1 MPYAPVT
8 GLRMTGRR
16 EGLQIRVLRLFAVA
30 LVLLIGSALH
40 AQEVADR
47 HEFSIPAQPLA
58 NALIEY
64 SRQAGV
70 QVLTSGAHIG
80 NARSPGVNGQLSLAR
95 ALDRLLEGT
104 GFASEFTDAGT
115 VVVTPRAAFATPAQ
129 NSKPQQPP
137 PTLSTAASTLHAV
150 TVTGS
155 RIPRA
160 QIEGPAP
167 IVTITEEEIRNN
179 GFGSAYEI
187 MTSLTQNL
195 GSVDNNSNTNGFS
208 PGAIGVDLRSLGP
221 NHTLVLINGRRIAD
235 YPQSYLGNSNF
246 TDISNIPVSLID
258 RVEILSGSASAVYG
272 SDAISGVINFILK
285 QKADGVALNLRVGG
299 TQHGG
304 AETHRLQLSA
314 GWSNERFEA
323 VFGIELYHQ
332 APLWGFQRDY
342 TDSRLDSPVPTYASP
357 VFARIDE
364 HGNYIDPGA
373 ATCAALSSLDHG
385 SVFYAYRTNVGHY
398 CGSNEDVGYGTLVN
412 GRRMANLVA
421 SASWHLRPG
430 LDAFVDLLAGTS
442 HQESY
447 NTPLQWQN
455 SERLNGDAAPVPFYN
470 LATGQ
475 IEQWQR
481 RYFTIEE
488 NGGFDAGKIRNIGNS
503 YSVNTGF
510 RGTLADTSW
519 SFETLFGH
527 AQNRLESKWPALVAA
542 DAQAFYLGA
551 ALGIDPAS
559 GYRIF
564 DAPISRLYT
573 PLTVAQFRSITRD
586 SIDRDFSR
594 AENFSAT
601 LTNPEVLQLPAGPAG
616 FAAVAEYGN
625 QYYGLKPDPLS
636 LDGSYYGLHNTGA
649 VGSRDHSGI
658 GAEFKLPLLH
668 GLDLSTAV
676 RYDRYNYASTSS
688 GRFTWSLGIEYRPI
702 EPLLLRG
709 SLSSGFRAPDLAYLF
724 AGASGSSSSGIDYY
738 LCRKLEPTVPLGSC
752 SHNYVAFNGRSH
764 GSTDLLNETSNS
776 LTWGFVYSP
785 WHGLDLSAD
794 YYRIRLKN
802 EVLYQSSDMILREE
816 AQCRLGGLDPNS
828 ALCQQVISQVV
839 RNPAD
844 NRTSPEQITSVLVL
858 PINAAADR
866 TSGVDVKAHYRIETD
881 RAGRFDFDF
890 AYTYV
895 ATHTLQQFPG
905 DVPIDELHDLY
916 NFVIPRDKAS
926 YSATWTRGK
935 FSTTLYGYRL
945 GGLPDW
951 AGTRRLS
958 PTFVYNA
965 SLNYHHNATTTFT
978 LLIDNLFDSPPR
990 RSGAWSYYPYYP
1002 NRWYSPLGRQ
1012 ILLEVDYRFG
1022 GSD

>member
-1 MPYAPVT
+1 MQA
-8 GLRMTGRR
+8 R
-16 EGLQIRVLRLFAVA
+16 ILRLLAIAFALFA
-30 LVLLIGSALH
+30 AASLY
-40 AQEVADR
+40 AQATPNPR
-47 HEFSIPAQPLA
+47 EFSIPAQPLA
-58 NALIEY
+58 SALIEY
-64 SRQAGV
+64 SRQSGV
-70 QVLTSGAHIG
+70 QVLTSGANIG
-80 NARSPGVNGQLSLAR
+80 AARSPGVNGRLSPTA
-95 ALDRLLEGT
+95 ALDRLLDGT
-104 GFASEFTDAGT
+104 GFAPEFIDTGT
-115 VVVTPRAAFATPAQ
+115 VAVAPRGAAAAVAAQADTLPTPQPAQ
-129 NSKPQQPP
+129 TTASA
-137 PTLSTAASTLHAV
+137 TLQLHAV
-150 TVTGS
+150 KVTGS

-160 QIEGPAP
+160 QLEGPAP
-167 IVTITEEEIRNN
+167 IVAITADEIRDN

-187 MTSLTQNL
+187 MTALTQNL
-195 GSVDNNSNTNGFS
+195 GSVENNTNTNGFS
-208 PGAIGVDLRSLGP
+208 PGAIGVDLRGLGP

-235 YPQSYLGNSNF
+235 YPQSYLGDSNF

-285 QKADGVALNLRVGG
+285 QKANGTTLNLRIGD

-304 AETHRLQLSA
+304 AETHRLQFSS
-314 GWSNERFEA
+314 GWSSERVDA
-323 VFGIELYHQ
+323 VVGLEFYHQ

-357 VFARIDE
+357 VFARIDAN
-364 HGNYIDPGA
+364 GNYIDPGA

-385 SVFYAYRTNVGHY
+385 SVFYAYRPNVGHY
-398 CGSNEDVGYGTLVN
+398 CGSNQDVGYGTLTN
-412 GRRMANLVA
+412 GRKMANLFA
-421 SASWHLRPG
+421 SVSWHLRPD
-430 LDAFVDLLAGTS
+430 LDFFVDLLAGTS

-455 SERLNGDAAPVPFYN
+455 SEPLNGDSAPVPFYN
-470 LATGQ
+470 LATGR

-488 NGGFDAGKIRNIGNS
+488 NGGFEAGKIRNIGNT
-503 YSVNTGF
+503 YSVNTGLK
-510 RGTLADTSW
+510 GTLPGTDW
-519 SFETLFGH
+519 SFEALFGH
-527 AQNRLESKWPALVAA
+527 AQNRLKSKWPALVSAE
-542 DAQAFYLGA
+542 AQAFYLGPS
-551 ALGIDPAS
+551 LGIDPAS
-559 GYRIF
+559 GYRIY

-601 LTNPEVLQLPAGPAG
+601 LTNPELLQLPSGPAG

-649 VGSRDHSGI
+649 VGSRDHAGI
-658 GAEFKLPLLH
+658 GAEFKVPLLR
-668 GLDLSTAV
+668 GLDLSSAA
-676 RYDRYNYASTSS
+676 RYDRYNYAATSS
-688 GRFTWSLGIEYRPI
+688 GRFTWSLGLEYRPV
-702 EPLLLRG
+702 ESLLLRG
-709 SLSSGFRAPDLAYLF
+709 SLSTGFRAPDLAFLF

-738 LCRKLEPTVPLGSC
+738 LCGKLQPTVPLGSC
-752 SHNYVAFNGRSH
+752 SYNYVSFNGRSH
-764 GSTDLLNETSNS
+764 GSTDLRNETSTS

-785 WHGLDLSAD
+785 WHGFDLSAD

-802 EVLYQSSDMILREE
+802 EVLYESSDMILRQE

-828 ALCQQVISQVV
+828 ALCRQVISQVV
-839 RNPAD
+839 RNPASD
-844 NRTSPEQITSVLVL
+844 RASPEQITSVLVL

-866 TSGVDVKAHYRIETD
+866 TSGIDVKAHYRIETD
-881 RAGRFDFDF
+881 RAGRFDFDL

-905 DVPIDELHDLY
+905 DEPIDELHDLY
-916 NFVIPRDKAS
+916 DYVIPRDKAS
-926 YSATWTRGK
+926 YSAAWARGR
-935 FSTTLYGYRL
+935 FTATLYGYRL

-965 SLNYHHNATTTFT
+965 SLNFRYSPATTFT
-978 LLIDNLFDSPPR
+978 LLVDNLFDSPPR
-990 RSGAWSYYPYYP
+990 RSGDWSYYPYYP
-1002 NRWYSPLGRQ
+1002 NRWFSPLGRQ
-1012 ILLEVDYRFG
+1012 ILLEVDHRFG
-1022 GSD
+1022 GVD

>member
-1 MPYAPVT
+1 
-8 GLRMTGRR
+8 MTGRR
-16 EGLQIRVLRLFAVA
+16 EGLQACILRLLAVA
-30 LVLLIGSALH
+30 FVLFTGTSLRAQQALQ
-40 AQEVADR
+40 A
-47 HEFSIPAQPLA
+47 HEFSIAPQSLA
-58 NALIEY
+58 SALIEY

-70 QVLTSGAHIG
+70 QVLTSGANIG
-80 NARSPGVNGQLSLAR
+80 DAKSPGVRGRLPVAK
-95 ALDRLLEGT
+95 ALDRLLEHT
-104 GFASEFTDAGT
+104 GFAPEFTDAGT
-115 VVVTPRAAFATPAQ
+115 VVVTPRAGSAASRQ
-129 NSKPQQPP
+129 GDKPPS
-137 PTLSTAASTLHAV
+137 TSLTATAASALQLHSV

-160 QIEGPAP
+160 QTEGPAP
-167 IVTITEEEIRNN
+167 VVTITADEIRNN

-187 MTSLTQNL
+187 VTSLTQNL

-285 QKADGVALNLRVGG
+285 QKADGIALNLRVGD

-304 AETHRLQLSA
+304 AETHRLQISG
-314 GWSNERFEA
+314 GWSSERIDA
-323 VFGIELYHQ
+323 VVGIELYHQ

-357 VFARIDE
+357 VVARIDE

-373 ATCAALSSLDHG
+373 TTCAALSSLDHG

-421 SASWHLRPG
+421 SASWHLRPD
-430 LDAFVDLLAGTS
+430 LDVFADLLAGTS

-455 SERLNGDAAPVPFYN
+455 SKPLNGDSKPVPFYN
-470 LATGQ
+470 LASGQ

-503 YSVNTGF
+503 HSINIGLK
-510 RGTLADTSW
+510 GILPNTSW

-527 AQNRLESKWPALVAA
+527 AQNRLESKWPVLVAA
-542 DAQAFYLGA
+542 EAQAFYLGA

-559 GYRIF
+559 GYRIY

-573 PLTVAQFRSITRD
+573 PLSVAQFRSITRD
-586 SIDRDFSR
+586 SIDHDFSR

-649 VGSRDHSGI
+649 VGSRDHAGI
-658 GAEFKLPLLH
+658 GAEFKLPLLR
-668 GLDLSTAV
+668 GLDLSTAA
-676 RYDRYNYASTSS
+676 RYDRYEYASTSS
-688 GRFTWSLGIEYRPI
+688 GRFTWSLGLEYRPV
-702 EPLLLRG
+702 EQLLLRG

-724 AGASGSSSSGIDYY
+724 AGVSGSSSSGIDYY
-738 LCRKLEPTVPLGSC
+738 LCRKLEPTVPLGAC
-752 SHNYVAFNGRSH
+752 SYNYITFNGRSH
-764 GSTDLLNETSNS
+764 GSTDLRNETSTS

-802 EVLYQSSDMILREE
+802 EVLYQPSDRILREE
-816 AQCRLGGLDPNS
+816 AECRLGGLDPDS
-828 ALCQQVISQVV
+828 ALCRQVLTQVV
-839 RNPAD
+839 RNPAED
-844 NRTSPEQITSVLVL
+844 RTSPEQVTSVLVL

-866 TSGVDVKAHYRIETD
+866 TSGIDVKAHYRIETD
-881 RAGRFDFDF
+881 RADRFDFDF

-905 DVPIDELHDLY
+905 DAPVDELHDLY

-926 YSATWTRGK
+926 YSASWTRGRLT
-935 FSTTLYGYRL
+935 TTLYAYRL

-951 AGTRRLS
+951 AGSRRLS

-965 SLNYHHNATTTFT
+965 SLNYRYSAATTFT
-978 LLIDNLFDSPPR
+978 LLVDNLFDSPPR
-990 RSGAWSYYPYYP
+990 RNGDWSYYPYYP

-1012 ILLEVDYRFG
+1012 VLLEVDHCFG
-1022 GSD
+1022 GVE

>member
-1 MPYAPVT
+1 MA
-8 GLRMTGRR
+8 GRNER
-16 EGLQIRVLRLFAVA
+16 LHARVPRLLTVAVVLFAASVLR
-30 LVLLIGSALH
+30 
-40 AQEVADR
+40 AQQTPDAR
-47 HEFSIPAQPLA
+47 EFSIPPQPLA
-58 NALIEY
+58 SALIEY

-70 QVLTSGAHIG
+70 QVLTSGADIG
-80 NARSPGVNGQLSLAR
+80 AAQSPGVSGRLPVAG
-95 ALDRLLEGT
+95 ALGRLLEGT
-104 GFASEFTDAGT
+104 GFTPEFTTAGT
-115 VVVTPRAAFATPAQ
+115 AVVTPRPAAAATTQ
-129 NSKPQQPP
+129 NGISPP
-137 PTLSTAASTLHAV
+137 PATAAAALQLHAV

-160 QIEGPAP
+160 QVEGPAP
-167 IVTITEEEIRNN
+167 IVTITAEEIRNN

-187 MTSLTQNL
+187 MTALTQNL

-246 TDISNIPVSLID
+246 TDISNIPVSLIE

-272 SDAISGVINFILK
+272 SDAISGVINFILR
-285 QKADGVALNLRVGG
+285 QKADATTLSLRVGG

-304 AETHRLQLSA
+304 AETHRLQFSS
-314 GWSNERFEA
+314 GWTGERFDA
-323 VFGIELYHQ
+323 VLGVEIYHQ

-342 TDSRLDSPVPTYASP
+342 ADSRLDSPLPSFASP

-364 HGNYIDPGA
+364 RGNYIDPGA
-373 ATCAALSSLDHG
+373 ATCAALSSLDNG
-385 SVFYAYRTNVGHY
+385 SVFRAYRNNVGYY

-412 GRRMANLVA
+412 GRRMANLFA
-421 SASWHLRPG
+421 SASWHLRPD
-430 LDAFVDLLAGTS
+430 LDFFVDLLAGTS

-455 SERLNGDAAPVPFYN
+455 SEPLNGDAAPVPFYN
-470 LATGQ
+470 LASGQ

-488 NGGFDAGKIRNIGNS
+488 NGGFEAGKIRNIGNS
-503 YSVNTGF
+503 YSINTGLK
-510 RGTLADTSW
+510 GSLPNTDW
-519 SFETLFGH
+519 SFEMLFGH
-527 AQNRLESKWPALVAA
+527 AQNRLESKWPVLVAA
-542 DAQAFYLGA
+542 AAQAFYLGP

-559 GYRIF
+559 GYRVY

-601 LTNPEVLQLPAGPAG
+601 LTNPEVLRLPAGPAG
-616 FAAVAEYGN
+616 FAAVVEYGN
-625 QYYGLKPDPLS
+625 QYYGLEPDPLS

-649 VGSRDHSGI
+649 VGSRDHAGL

-668 GLDLSTAV
+668 GLDLSTAA
-676 RYDRYNYASTSS
+676 RYDRYDYASTSS
-688 GRFTWSLGIEYRPI
+688 GRFTWSLGIEYRPV
-702 EPLLLRG
+702 EQLLLRG
-709 SLSSGFRAPDLAYLF
+709 SVSSGFRAPDLAYLF
-724 AGASGSSSSGIDYY
+724 AGDSGSSSSGIDYY
-738 LCRKLEPTVPLGSC
+738 LCRKLEPSVPLGSC
-752 SHNYVAFNGRSH
+752 SYNYVSFNGRGH
-764 GSTDLLNETSNS
+764 GSTDLRNETSTS
-776 LTWGFVYSP
+776 LTWGFVWSP
-785 WHGLDLSAD
+785 WRGVDLSAD
-794 YYRIRLKN
+794 YYRILLRH
-802 EVLYQSSDMILREE
+802 EVLYESSDLILREE
-816 AQCRLGGLDPNS
+816 AQCRLGGLDPGS
-828 ALCQQVISQVV
+828 TLCRQVLAQVA
-839 RNPAD
+839 RHPAND
-844 NRTSPEQITSVLVL
+844 HTSPEQITSVLVL

-866 TSGVDVKAHYRIETD
+866 TSGIDLKAHYRIETD
-881 RAGRFDFDF
+881 RADRFDFDL

-895 ATHTLQQFPG
+895 ATHTLRQFPG
-905 DVPIDELHDLY
+905 DAPVDELHDLY

-926 YSATWTRGK
+926 YSASWTRGR
-935 FSTTLYGYRL
+935 FTATLYGYRL

-965 SLNYHHNATTTFT
+965 SLNWRYNAATTFT
-978 LLIDNLFDSPPR
+978 LLADNLFDSPPR
-990 RSGAWSYYPYYP
+990 RSGDWSRYPYYP

-1012 ILLEVDYRFG
+1012 ILLEVDHHFG
-1022 GSD
+1022 GLD

>member
-1 MPYAPVT
+1 MQA
-8 GLRMTGRR
+8 
-16 EGLQIRVLRLFAVA
+16 RVLRLLAAA
-30 LVLLIGSALH
+30 LVLFAGTAIR
-40 AQEVADR
+40 AQPAADAR
-47 HEFSIPAQPLA
+47 EFSIPAQPLA
-58 NALIEY
+58 SALIEY

-80 NARSPGVNGQLSLAR
+80 DARSPGVNGRLAVAQ

-104 GFASEFTDAGT
+104 GFAPEFTAAGT
-115 VVVTPRAAFATPAQ
+115 VVVTPRAAAAASAQ
-129 NSKPQQPP
+129 SGRPP
-137 PTLSTAASTLHAV
+137 PASMMAAAASALQLHAV

-155 RIPRA
+155 RIPRT

-167 IVTITEEEIRNN
+167 VVVITAEEIRNN

-187 MTSLTQNL
+187 VTSLTQNL

-208 PGAIGVDLRSLGP
+208 PGAIGVDLRGLGP

-246 TDISNIPVSLID
+246 TDISGIPVSLID

-285 QKADGVALNLRVGG
+285 QKADGMALNLRLGG

-304 AETHRLQLSA
+304 AESHRLQISGGWA
-314 GWSNERFEA
+314 GERVDA
-323 VFGIELYHQ
+323 VLGIEFYHQ

-342 TDSRLDSPVPTYASP
+342 ADSRLDSPAPNYASP

-385 SVFYAYRTNVGHY
+385 SVFHAYRRNAGYY
-398 CGSNEDVGYGTLVN
+398 CGSNEDVGYGTLQN
-412 GRRMANLVA
+412 GRRMANLFA
-421 SASWHLRPG
+421 SASWHLRPD
-430 LDAFVDLLAGTS
+430 LDFFVDLLAGTS

-455 SERLNGDAAPVPFYN
+455 SEPFNGDSKPVPFYN

-488 NGGFDAGKIRNIGNS
+488 NGGFEAGKIRNIGNS
-503 YSVNTGF
+503 HSLNTGLK
-510 RGTLADTSW
+510 GTIADTGW

-542 DAQAFYLGA
+542 EAQALYLGP
-551 ALGIDPAS
+551 ALGIDAAS
-559 GYRIF
+559 GYRIY
-564 DAPISRLYT
+564 DAPVSRLYT

-601 LTNPEVLQLPAGPAG
+601 LTNPAVLQLPAGPAG

-649 VGSRDHSGI
+649 VGSRDHAGL
-658 GAEFKLPLLH
+658 GAEFKLPLLR
-668 GLDLSTAV
+668 GLDLGTAA
-676 RYDRYNYASTSS
+676 RYDRYDYASTSS
-688 GRFTWSLGIEYRPI
+688 GRFTWSLGLEYRPA
-702 EPLLLRG
+702 EQLLLRG
-709 SLSSGFRAPDLAYLF
+709 SLSTGFRAPDLSYVF
-724 AGASGSSSSGIDYY
+724 AGTSGSSSSGIDYY
-738 LCRKLEPTVPLGSC
+738 LCRKLEPAVPLGAC
-752 SHNYVAFNGRSH
+752 SYNDIAFNGRSH
-764 GSTDLLNETSNS
+764 GSTNLRNETSTS

-785 WHGLDLSAD
+785 WRGLDLSAD
-794 YYRIRLKN
+794 YYRIRLKG
-802 EVLYQSSDMILREE
+802 EVLYESSDMILREE
-816 AQCRLGGLDPNS
+816 AQCRLGGLDPDS
-828 ALCQQVISQVV
+828 ALCRQAIAQVV

-844 NRTSPEQITSVLVL
+844 DRTSPEQVTSVLVL

-866 TSGVDVKAHYRIETD
+866 TSGIDVKAHYRVETD

-905 DVPIDELHDLY
+905 DAAVDELRDLY

-926 YSATWTRGK
+926 YSASWTRGK
-935 FSTTLYGYRL
+935 FTTTLYGYRL

-951 AGTRRLS
+951 AGSRRLG
-958 PTFVYNA
+958 PTLVYNA
-965 SLNYHHNATTTFT
+965 SLNYRASAATTLT
-978 LLIDNLFDSPPR
+978 LLVDNLFDSPPR
-990 RSGAWSYYPYYP
+990 RSGGWVNYPYYP
-1002 NRWYSPLGRQ
+1002 SRWYGPLGRQ
-1012 ILLEVDYRFG
+1012 ILLEVDHRFG
-1022 GSD
+1022 GAD